1 MINEKFILLGAALS
15 LYGGA
20 SYIISTLQGKTRPNR
35 VTWFLWATVPSIAL
49 VAQLSEG
56 VRWQAVITFVAGF
69 NPLMIFIAS
78 FINRKSYWKITKLD
92 VTCGLISLLAIVLW
106 AISGKGSVAIIL
118 SIVAD
123 FLAGLPT
130 LLKAYKFPETENY
143 RVFLFGAI
151 NATIT
156 LLTIKHW
163 KLANFAFASY
173 ILAICIVLVMLIRFR
188 LGTRLSSS

>member
-163 KLANFAFASY
+163 KLASFAFASY